1 MSSLLDRYI
10 LAVVQYRL
18 SKSFPWHTCIHFFLL
33 HSHNGCCGVDFLPL
47 CDKLVD
53 FLPLCDKFVAE
64 SWCSLPMYL
73 LLLNCVKFD
82 IQSLVLEKVFSTRD
96 GNKLIIELIEI
107 LKACLSLKAS
117 FLGIYVVLFFT

>member
-1 MSSLLDRYI
+1 
-10 LAVVQYRL
+10 
-18 SKSFPWHTCIHFFLL
+18 
-33 HSHNGCCGVDFLPL
+33 
-47 CDKLVD
+47 
-53 FLPLCDKFVAE
+53 
-64 SWCSLPMYL
+64 MYL